1 MCTTIHTG
9 YLYADKVDLR
19 LKEINDIPFDDL
31 MYMYMATLSG
41 FKALYEKVG
50 YFDIVEEM
58 VFITRRGEVK
68 VWMNANLA
76 KNYPNYDKNSPK
88 NTSNDSTY
96 SKK

>member
-1 MCTTIHTG
+1 M
-9 YLYADKVDLR
+9 KR
-19 LKEINDIPFDDL
+19 W
-31 MYMYMATLSG
+31 
-41 FKALYEKVG
+41 G

>member
-50 YFDIVEEM
+50 
-58 VFITRRGEVK
+58 VF
-68 VWMNANLA
+68 
-76 KNYPNYDKNSPK
+76 
-88 NTSNDSTY
+88 
-96 SKK
+96 